1 MYDDGFRLKY
11 GYAPIAIGVRFSHTP
26 TEEHFHNEIEMLLVE
41 KGSSTVKIGN
51 NTYNMG
57 SGDLLF
63 INPLERHSSTRNTEC
78 EYFHRCICFDTELIA
93 DKNLRS
99 SIQKGELLIPN
110 YFKSDNPDT
119 TILRDYFL
127 KLFEAS
133 LNNKTSLSLECSIY
147 ISTIFLHL
155 VENSLLIQKFQS
167 KKEKEFCHK
176 TIKYISE
183 NYSEKI
189 SSKDIA
195 ESLFYSQNYFCRA
208 FKKCFGVSFTDYL
221 NMYRVY
227 KAKENLLT
235 SKASVLQIS
244 LECGFESPTYFARI
258 FKKYIGM
265 TPTEFQKVNSVH

>member
-1 MYDDGFRLKY
+1 MYNDGFKFRY
-11 GYAPIAIGVRFSHTP
+11 GYAPIAVGVRFSYTP
-26 TEEHFHNEIEMLLVE
+26 TEEHFHKEIEMLLVE

-63 INPLERHSSTRNTEC
+63 INPLEKHSSTRNTEC

-110 YFKSDNPDT
+110 YFESDNPDT
-119 TILRDYFL
+119 KILRDHFL

-133 LNNKTSLSLECSIY
+133 LNNKTSLPLESSIY
-147 ISTIFLHL
+147 ISAIFLHL

-167 KKEKEFCHK
+167 KKEKEFCYK
-176 TIKYISE
+176 TEKYISE
-183 NYSEKI
+183 NYSKKI

-195 ESLFYSQNYFCRA
+195 ESLFYSHNYFCRA
-208 FKKCFGVSFTDYL
+208 FKKCFEVSFTDYL
-221 NMYRVY
+221 NMYRVF
-227 KAKENLLT
+227 KAKDNLLT
-235 SKASVLQIS
+235 SKASVSQIS
-244 LECGFESPTYFARI
+244 LECGFESPTYFSRI